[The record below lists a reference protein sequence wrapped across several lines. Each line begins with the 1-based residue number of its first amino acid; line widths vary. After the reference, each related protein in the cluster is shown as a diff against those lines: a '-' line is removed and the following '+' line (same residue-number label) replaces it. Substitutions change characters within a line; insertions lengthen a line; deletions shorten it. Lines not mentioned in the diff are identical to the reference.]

1 MAMHCNECGGIIPD
15 VMISGDRNDCKN
27 HIKLE
32 ENINIKP
39 PIFG

>member
-27 HIKLE
+27 HIKFE
-32 ENINIKP
+32 EVRRKTWRKV
-39 PIFG
+39 